1 MTVIPSAGFARHDH
15 GHCVAAALQTAEAA
29 CKQRG
34 LQFTPVRRRVLEILA
49 EAHAALGAYD
59 VLARLTREGL
69 GSQPPVAYR
78 ALGFLVDQGFAH
90 RIERLNAFVACAHP
104 GADFGSGHLPVFL
117 ICRACGTVAEAEA
130 AQGGPLGAEA
140 AQSGFKIEQTV
151 VEAQGLCP
159 GCQVPEQVPEQVIA

>member
-1 MTVIPSAGFARHDH
+1 MPQPQAAGFARHDH
-15 GHCVAAALQTAEAA
+15 RHCITTALQSAEAA
-29 CKQRG
+29 CKARG
-34 LQFTPVRRRVLEILA
+34 VQLTPVRRRVLEILA

-59 VLARLTREGL
+59 VLARLDREGL

-104 GADFGSGHLPVFL
+104 GADHAPAFL
-117 ICRACGTVAEAEA
+117 ICRACGMVAEAEA
-130 AQGGPLGAEA
+130 VQGGPLGAEA
-140 AQSGFKIEQTV
+140 AQTGFRIEQTV

-159 GCQVPEQVPEQVIA
+159 DCQVAP